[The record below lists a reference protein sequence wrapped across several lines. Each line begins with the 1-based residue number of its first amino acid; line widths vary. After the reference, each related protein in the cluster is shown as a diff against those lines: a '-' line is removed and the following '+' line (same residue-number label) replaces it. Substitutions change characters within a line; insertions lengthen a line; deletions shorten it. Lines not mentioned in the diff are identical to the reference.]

1 MTTPASYSKAP
12 PSMRTAALAQRT
24 YWTKTSFVAVH
35 FNRSG
40 KGRIVFL
47 PYGAE
52 LRVIGPSSCL
62 REGFEVAFEHQH
74 YHVFEIDLTAR
85 SAPMGEPIR
94 SRVAAA

>member
-1 MTTPASYSKAP
+1 MMKSL
-12 PSMRTAALAQRT
+12 RTVRT
-24 YWTKTSFVAVH
+24 RDERVGAYCTKTSFVAVH